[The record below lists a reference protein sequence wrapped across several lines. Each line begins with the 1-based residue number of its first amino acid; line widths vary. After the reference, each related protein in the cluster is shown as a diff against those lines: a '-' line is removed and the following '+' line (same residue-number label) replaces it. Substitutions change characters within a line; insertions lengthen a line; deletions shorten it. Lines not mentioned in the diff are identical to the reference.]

1 MSPPADRWRSRWASP
16 GGQRWRSIAY
26 WVALAALIGV
36 VVWRYTPDY
45 RLPDLGPAPTL
56 VADDLDGRTV
66 RLDDFA
72 GQVVVVNVWATWC
85 PPCVVETP
93 GFVDLASE
101 FAGDVQ
107 FLGVSVD
114 EDPGAVAP
122 FAARYGVTYPLLLAA
137 TVRGQRIEAPVLPTT
152 LVIDRAGRVRMRHEG
167 LLLEPALRPVLKRLA
182 RERGG
187 LPLR

>member
-1 MSPPADRWRSRWASP
+1 M
-16 GGQRWRSIAY
+16 
-26 WVALAALIGV
+26 
-36 VVWRYTPDY
+36 
-45 RLPDLGPAPTL
+45 
-56 VADDLDGRTV
+56 
-66 RLDDFA
+66 
-72 GQVVVVNVWATWC
+72 NVWATWC

-93 GFVDLASE
+93 GFVDLAAE

-167 LLLEPALRPVLKRLA
+167 LLLEPALRPVLKRLV
-182 RERGG
+182 RERG
-187 LPLR
+187 